1 MKRLRKLLRFLLI
14 PGLALLFLSS
24 GLSILSIGVELTGV
38 LLAGLAFCTISYK
51 PLRWLTKRTPLIRFV
66 PYWLKNEWKVLSVLL
81 VAIFFIGILESAEKI
96 PALSFIFAELLG
108 FIVLFRF
115 FHYYL
120 RKKGLPADGKSILYN
135 YSFWY
140 LSISVA
146 LTLLILIA
154 DDMEDQAMA
163 LALCYF
169 LVLIVLAI
177 GWVIRQFQEL
187 VKLKSEK
194 SRTELLHLK
203 SQVNPHFFFNMLNNL
218 YGWVGKDPKTAQGL
232 ILKLSDMMRYS
243 IYEGQ
248 ADYVKLEQ
256 EVAYLKNY
264 ISLHKMRYHKTID
277 VRFRSDFEGERY
289 RVMPLLF
296 IILVENAFKHG
307 VENLRENAF
316 IDIDLSTKGDTIHFS
331 VENNFDDLE
340 LPGGAGIG
348 LQNLKRRLELAY
360 PKAHQLSLNTQ
371 GNIYKAKLSL
381 TTT

>member
-1 MKRLRKLLRFLLI
+1 MKRLKKLLRFLFI

-66 PYWLKNEWKVLSVLL
+66 PDWLKNEWKVLSVLL
-81 VAIFFIGILESAEKI
+81 GAIFFIGILESAEKI
-96 PALSFIFAELLG
+96 PTLSFIFAELLG

-146 LTLLILIA
+146 LTLLILVA
-154 DDMEDQAMA
+154 DDMEEQAMA

-194 SRTELLHLK
+194 SKTELLHLK

-248 ADYVKLEQ
+248 ADFVKLEQ

-316 IDIDLSTKGDTIHFS
+316 IDIDLSTKGNTIHFS

>member
-1 MKRLRKLLRFLLI
+1 MKRLRKLLRFLFI

-51 PLRWLTKRTPLIRFV
+51 PLRWLIKRTPLIRFV
-66 PYWLKNEWKVLSVLL
+66 PHWLKNEWKVLSVLL
-81 VAIFFIGILESAEKI
+81 GAIFFIGILESAEKI
-96 PALSFIFAELLG
+96 PTLSFIFAELLG

-146 LTLLILIA
+146 LTLLILVA
-154 DDMEDQAMA
+154 DDMEEQAMA

-194 SRTELLHLK
+194 SKTELLHLK

-248 ADYVKLEQ
+248 ADFVKLEQ

-277 VRFRSDFEGERY
+277 VRFRSDFEGERH

>member
-1 MKRLRKLLRFLLI
+1 MKRLRKLLRFLFI

-24 GLSILSIGVELTGV
+24 GLGILSIGVELTGV

-81 VAIFFIGILESAEKI
+81 GVIFLIGILESAEKF
-96 PALSFIFAELLG
+96 PTLSFMFAELFG
-108 FIVLFRF
+108 FVVLFRF

-120 RKKGLPADGKSILYN
+120 KKRGAPADGKSILYN

-146 LTLLILIA
+146 LLLLILIA
-154 DDMEDQAMA
+154 DDLEKEAMA
-163 LALCYF
+163 LALGYF
-169 LVLIVLAI
+169 FVLVFLTI
-177 GWVIRQFQEL
+177 GWVIRQFKEL

-194 SRTELLHLK
+194 SKTELLHLK

-218 YGWVGKDPKTAQGL
+218 YGWTGKDPKTAQSL

-248 ADYVKLEQ
+248 ADFVKLEQ

-264 ISLHKMRYHKTID
+264 ISLHKMRYHKAID
-277 VRFRSDFEGERY
+277 VRFNVDFEEEKH

-307 VENLRENAF
+307 VETLRENAF
-316 IDIDLSTKGDTIHFS
+316 IYIDLYTRGNTIYFS

-348 LQNLKRRLELAY
+348 IKNLRRRLELAY
-360 PKAHQLSLNTQ
+360 PKSHRLSFNTK
-371 GNIYKAKLSL
+371 GDIYKANLSL
-381 TTT
+381 STK

>member
-1 MKRLRKLLRFLLI
+1 MKRLRKLLRFLFI

-38 LLAGLAFCTISYK
+38 LLAGLAFCTVSYK
-51 PLRWLTKRTPLIRFV
+51 PLRWLIKRTPLIRFV
-66 PYWLKNEWKVLSVLL
+66 PHWLKNEWKVLSILL
-81 VAIFFIGILESAEKI
+81 GAIFLIGILESAEKI
-96 PALSFIFAELLG
+96 PTLSFIFAELLG

-146 LTLLILIA
+146 LTLLILVA
-154 DDMEDQAMA
+154 DDMEEQAMA

-194 SRTELLHLK
+194 SKTELLHLK

-248 ADYVKLEQ
+248 ADFVKLEQ

-277 VRFRSDFEGERY
+277 VRFHSDFEGERY

-296 IILVENAFKHG
+296 IILLENAFKHG

>member
-51 PLRWLTKRTPLIRFV
+51 PARWLTKRTPLKRFV
-66 PYWLKNEWKVLSVLL
+66 PNWLKNEWKVLSVLL
-81 VAIFFIGILESAEKI
+81 GVIFLIGVLESAEKI
-96 PALSFIFAELLG
+96 PTLSFIFGELLG

-120 RKKGLPADGKSILYN
+120 KKKGVPANGKSILYN

-146 LTLLILIA
+146 LLLLVLIA
-154 DDMEDQAMA
+154 DDLEKEAMA
-163 LALCYF
+163 LALAYF
-169 LVLIVLAI
+169 FVLVILTI

-187 VKLKSEK
+187 VKLKNEK
-194 SRTELLHLK
+194 SKTELMHLK

-218 YGWVGKDPKTAQGL
+218 YGWVGKDPKTAQNL

-248 ADYVKLEQ
+248 ADFVKLEE

-277 VRFRSDFEGERY
+277 VRFNMDFEGEKHRL
-289 RVMPLLF
+289 MPLLF

-307 VENLRENAF
+307 VEALRENAF
-316 IDIDLSTKGDTIHFS
+316 IDIDLSTRGDTIYFS

-340 LPGGAGIG
+340 LPSGAGIG
-348 LQNLKRRLELAY
+348 LKNLKRRLELAY
-360 PKAHQLSLNTQ
+360 PKSHRLSF
-371 GNIYKAKLSL
+371 NIKGDIYQAKLSL

>member
-51 PLRWLTKRTPLIRFV
+51 PLRWLSKRTPLIRYA
-66 PYWLKNEWKVLSVLL
+66 PYWIKNKWKVLSVLL
-81 VAIFFIGILESAEKI
+81 GTIFLIGILESVEKF
-96 PALSFIFAELLG
+96 PTLAFIFAELLG
-108 FIVLFRF
+108 FILLFRF

-120 RKKGLPADGKSILYN
+120 KKKGAPADGKSILYN

-146 LTLLILIA
+146 LLLLILIA
-154 DDMEDQAMA
+154 DDMELEAMA
-163 LALCYF
+163 LAVGYF
-169 LVLIVLAI
+169 FVLIILTI

-187 VKLKSEK
+187 VKLKNEK

-248 ADYVKLEQ
+248 ADFVKLEE

-277 VRFRSDFEGERY
+277 VRFNADFEGEKHQ
-289 RVMPLLF
+289 VMPLLF

-316 IDIDLSTKGDTIHFS
+316 VDIELSTKGDTIHFS
-331 VENNFDDLE
+331 VENNYDELE
-340 LPGGAGIG
+340 LPSEAGIG

-360 PKAHQLSLNTQ
+360 PKSHQLSLHSK
-371 GNIYKAKLSL
+371 GNIYTAKLSL